1 MKNDTLIQYVS
12 KSSKGGWGFMAASF
26 AGYSTEDWTMRA
38 RQLELLNKIVK
49 LLYDKKVNMLAGDDN
64 NNPFCIAGFSLH
76 QELQLFVDCGI
87 PDAEV
92 LKIATYNPAVFFKI
106 EDQFG
111 SIEQGK
117 FANLV
122 LLDANPLIKISNT
135 KKIHAVFLRGH
146 YFDRNALDGLLDGVK
161 QYCKK
166 H

>member
-1 MKNDTLIQYVS
+1 
-12 KSSKGGWGFMAASF
+12 
-26 AGYSTEDWTMRA
+26 
-38 RQLELLNKIVK
+38 
-49 LLYDKKVNMLAGDDN
+49 MLAGDDN

-106 EDQFG
+106 EDKFG
-111 SIEQGK
+111 TIEQGK

-135 KKIHAVFLRGH
+135 DKINAVFLRGH
-146 YFDRNALDGLLDGVK
+146 YFDRNGLDGLLSGVK
-161 QYCKK
+161 EYCKR

>member
-92 LKIATYNPAVFFKI
+92 LQIATYNPAVFFKI

-135 KKIHAVFLRGH
+135 NKIHAVFLRGH
-146 YFDRNALDGLLDGVK
+146 YFDRNALNGLLSGVK
-161 QYCKK
+161 EYCKK
-166 H
+166 